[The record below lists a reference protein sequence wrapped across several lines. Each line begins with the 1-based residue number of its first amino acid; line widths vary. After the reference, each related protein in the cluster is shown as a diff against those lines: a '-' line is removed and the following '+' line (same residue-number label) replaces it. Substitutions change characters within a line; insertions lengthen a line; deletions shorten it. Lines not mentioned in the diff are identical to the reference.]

1 MGSKFL
7 SALIDSSHDETITS
21 FTIAVSDQTSNLETG
36 TGVMTFQMPFGFEL
50 TEIPKASV
58 KTVATGSTII
68 FDINV
73 AGSTILSTKLSIDI
87 SETGSSSASTPA
99 VLSSTSIA
107 NNAIVSIDI
116 DQIGSTN
123 TGIGALIYLI
133 GRKTWA
139 VIL

>member
-1 MGSKFL
+1 MGGGSARFL

-21 FTIAVSDQTSNLETG
+21 FTIAVSNQTDDLETG
-36 TGVMTFQMPFGFEL
+36 TGVLTFQMPFAFEL

-58 KTVATGSTII
+58 KTVSTGSSII

-73 AGSTILSTKLSIDI
+73 AASSILSTKLSIDA

-116 DQIGSTN
+116 DQVGSSN
-123 TGIGALIYLI
+123 TGVGALVYLI
-133 GRKTWA
+133 GRKS
-139 VIL
+139 